1 MAYPDSAITSR
12 TLLKEY
18 CLRRLGH
25 PVIEINVDDE
35 QCDDRLNDALEFF
48 AEYHFDGVE
57 KVFLK
62 HEITADDITNEYIP
76 MSDPASPVGGPVIGV
91 LRVLPIPNFNAFQ
104 GGFFN
109 EEYQLKLQDL
119 QNLSGSSM
127 IDWYMSLANFSLV
140 DNLFSVQATLL
151 FNRKQDK
158 LFLETNWSEKFTAGD
173 ILIVECYRVL
183 DPTQY
188 TEVYN
193 DIFLKKYATALIKR
207 QWGENLKKFEGVQ
220 LPGGVT
226 LNGKTIYDEAVEEI
240 MKIEEEMN
248 LKWELPPDGI
258 IG

>member
-1 MAYPDSAITSR
+1 MAITSR
-12 TLLKEY
+12 TTLQDY

-35 QCDDRLNDALEFF
+35 QMSDRLDDALQYF

-62 HEITADDITNEYIP
+62 HTITADDITNEYIA
-76 MSDPASPVGGPVIGV
+76 MADPVISV
-91 LRVLPIPNFNAFQ
+91 IRVLPIPNFNAFQ
-104 GGFFN
+104 TGFFN
-109 EEYQLKLQDL
+109 EEFQLRIQDL
-119 QNLSGSSM
+119 NTFSGSSLLN
-127 IDWYMSLANFSLV
+127 WQMSLQNFSMV
-140 DNLFSVQATLL
+140 DHLFTVNSTVL
-151 FNRKQDK
+151 FNRKQNK
-158 LFLETNWSEKFTAGD
+158 LFLETDWSEKFTVGD
-173 ILIVECYRVL
+173 IIIVEAYRIL
-183 DPTQY
+183 DPTTY

-193 DIFLKKYATALIKR
+193 DMFLKKYATALIKR

-240 MKIEEEMN
+240 TKIEEEMN
-248 LKWELPPDGI
+248 LKWELPPDGM

>member
-1 MAYPDSAITSR
+1 MAITSR

-25 PVIEINVDDE
+25 PVIEINVDEE
-35 QCDDRLNDALEFF
+35 QCDDRLDDALEYF

-62 HEITADDITNEYIP
+62 HTITADDITNEYIA
-76 MSDPASPVGGPVIGV
+76 MDDPTSPVGGPVVSVI
-91 LRVLPIPNFNAFQ
+91 RVLPIPNFNAFQ
-104 GGFFN
+104 TGFFN
-109 EEYQLKLQDL
+109 EEFQLRIQDL
-119 QNLSGSSM
+119 NTFSGSSLLN
-127 IDWYMSLANFSLV
+127 WQMSLQNFSMV
-140 DNLFSVQATLL
+140 DHLFTVNSTVL
-151 FNRKQDK
+151 FNRKQNK
-158 LFLETNWSEKFTAGD
+158 LFLETDWSEKFTVGD
-173 ILIVECYRVL
+173 IIIVEAYRML

-193 DIFLKKYATALIKR
+193 DMFLKKYTTALIKR

-240 MKIEEEMN
+240 TKIEEEMN
-248 LKWELPPDGI
+248 LKWELPPDGM

>member
-1 MAYPDSAITSR
+1 MAYPDSSITTR
-12 TLLKEY
+12 VLLQDY

-35 QCDDRLNDALEFF
+35 QLSDRIDDALEFF

-62 HEITADDITNEYIP
+62 HTITQTDIDNEYIA
-76 MSDPASPVGGPVIGV
+76 MSDPADPVGGPVIGV
-91 LRVLPIPNFNAFQ
+91 RRVLPVPNFNAFQ
-104 GGFFN
+104 TGFFN
-109 EEYQLKLQDL
+109 EEFQLRLQDL
-119 QNLSGSSM
+119 NTFTGSSL
-127 IDWYMSLANFSLV
+127 INWSMSLSNFSMV
-140 DNLFSVQATLL
+140 DYLFTVSATTL

-158 LFLETNWSEKFTAGD
+158 LFLETDWANKFNVGD
-173 ILIVECYRVL
+173 ILVIECYRML

-193 DIFLKKYATALIKR
+193 DVFLKKYCTALIKR

-226 LNGKTIYDEAVEEI
+226 LNGKTIYDEAVDEI
-240 MKIEEEMN
+240 NKIEEEMN
-248 LKWELPPDGI
+248 LKWELPPDGF